1 MHSFWKEARLPDD
14 FESSTRSLPVG
25 EKNGQRSHN
34 SSDEITVLP
43 LYEAA
48 GLAEGDSDECMSQD
62 EISSGTYMYIC
73 IHYFTIVYFSI
84 VCDHKPQSPKLC

>member
-1 MHSFWKEARLPDD
+1 MKEARLPDD
-14 FESSTRSLPVG
+14 FDSLTRSLPMG

-62 EISSGTYMYIC
+62 EISSGTLYYC
-73 IHYFTIVYFSI
+73 KIVYFFI
-84 VCDHKPQSPKLC
+84 ICDHMPQSPKLC

>member
-43 LYEAA
+43 LCGAVV
-48 GLAEGDSDECMSQD
+48 LAEGDSNETMSQD
-62 EISSGTYMYIC
+62 EISSGTLYYC
-73 IHYFTIVYFSI
+73 TIVYFFI
-84 VCDHKPQSPKLC
+84 ICDHMPQSPKLC

>member
-25 EKNGQRSHN
+25 EKNGHRSHN

-48 GLAEGDSDECMSQD
+48 QLAEGDSDECMSQD
-62 EISSGTYMYIC
+62 EISSGTLNYC
-73 IHYFTIVYFSI
+73 TIVYSFI
-84 VCDHKPQSPKLC
+84 ICDHMPQSPKY